1 MRFLATYIMRGRAQ
15 AMVVAAVSAA
25 LALLLMPLGWPL
37 SWISAAA
44 IGLVTLIQG
53 PFEGLLATLGAAVLV
68 GLLVFLSFG
77 TPAPAFVFVLAAWLP
92 AWLLTHFVR
101 QSGALSLGL
110 LAGAGLGLVLVLGA
124 FVVLGDPAQ
133 AWHQYVNQVMLPAL
147 QQAGLDSASREQI
160 KSELG
165 RAAPI
170 LTGMLAAIV
179 TLGWLVALM
188 LARWWQAQLVRPEG
202 FRREFHALRLGRSAA
217 LVGVLVAAAGA
228 LPGTVG
234 TVAIN
239 LAWVVAVLF
248 LMQGLAVVHALL
260 AGQRSAAG
268 WLVGLYGLLLIVPY
282 SILLMAATG
291 IADNW
296 ADFRRR
302 VRAPR
307 Q

>member
-15 AMVVAAVSAA
+15 AMVVAAVCAA

-37 SWISAAA
+37 SWVSAAA
-44 IGLVTLIQG
+44 VGLVTLVQG
-53 PFEGLLATLGAAVLV
+53 PLEGLLATLGAAVLV
-68 GLLVFLSFG
+68 GLLVFFSFG
-77 TPAPAFVFVLAAWLP
+77 TPAPALVFVLAAWLP

-101 QSGALSLGL
+101 QSGSLSLGL
-110 LAGAGLGLVLVLGA
+110 LAGAGLGLLLVLGA
-124 FVVLGDPAQ
+124 YVVIGDPTQ
-133 AWHQYVNQVMLPAL
+133 AWHQYVDQVMLPAL
-147 QQAGLDSASREQI
+147 QQAGLDSASRSQV

-170 LTGMLAAIV
+170 LTGMLAAIM

-202 FRREFHALRLGRSAA
+202 FRQEFHGLRLGRSAA
-217 LVGVLVAAAGA
+217 AVAILVAVGGVL
-228 LPGTVG
+228 PGGVG
-234 TVAIN
+234 TVAVN
-239 LAWVVAVLF
+239 LAWVLAVLF
-248 LMQGLAVVHALL
+248 LFQGLAVVHGLL
-260 AGQRSAAG
+260 AGKPAVTG
-268 WLVGLYGLLLIVPY
+268 WLVGLYALLLIVPY
-282 SILLMAATG
+282 SILLLAATG

-302 VRAPR
+302 RRGSR